1 MPFGPEILIMS
12 IILLLVGGF
21 VAGGILLADSK
32 NKETGV
38 RNKGMMIAGWICLGV
53 SSLITTAL
61 LLYLLQFFW
70 SSISVVLLLL
80 SPFIIL
86 GGFIGFMVAGI
97 VNLINGIR
105 RKNTTQIVFGAVFI
119 TIDVL
124 IVIGIVVLIGTFTA
138 NYTRPISLM

>member
-1 MPFGPEILIMS
+1 
-12 IILLLVGGF
+12 
-21 VAGGILLADSK
+21 
-32 NKETGV
+32 
-38 RNKGMMIAGWICLGV
+38 
-53 SSLITTAL
+53 
-61 LLYLLQFFW
+61 
-70 SSISVVLLLL
+70 
-80 SPFIIL
+80 
-86 GGFIGFMVAGI
+86 MVAGI